1 MAATAPGAGGRVA
14 GVTEPRAAP
23 TVSSLARRPALPANV
38 KILAAVSFL
47 TDVASDMI
55 YPLLPVFL
63 STVLGVSA
71 AGLGV
76 IEGVAESVSSLLR
89 LPAGWYSD
97 KIGRRKPLVVV
108 GYALAAVA
116 RPLIGL
122 TQGLGQVLAIRVTDR
137 FGKGVRTAPR
147 DALIADSV
155 DESQRGYAFGLHRA
169 SDSLGSV
176 LGPLVAWAVL
186 TLGLTDLR
194 GLFLWAALPGLLSVV
209 LLIVL
214 VKEKRPRVAAS
225 LATVASTAT
234 TKAERL
240 PATEGT
246 PNAGSAAT
254 ARPAPGADAKESLGG
269 PFRSYLLVLFLF
281 TLSTST
287 DAFLLLRASQLGVS
301 TTMVP
306 ILWAML
312 HVVKSGSTLAGGAL
326 SDRLGRRPLILGG
339 WSVYALAY
347 LGFALATVQWHAWAL
362 FLVYGLYFG
371 FTEGPEKA
379 LVADLA
385 PASRRGAAFGWF
397 NAAVGLAALPASVIF
412 GIVWDKWGAQT
423 AFVMGAAIAAL
434 ASILFVL
441 AVPRVARAA

>member
-1 MAATAPGAGGRVA
+1 MRTRGASA
-14 GVTEPRAAP
+14 
-23 TVSSLARRPALPANV
+23 ALPSNV
-38 KILAAVSFL
+38 RVLAFVSFL
-47 TDVASDMI
+47 TDVASDLI

-97 KIGRRKPLVVV
+97 RIRRRKPLVVV
-108 GYALAAVA
+108 GYTLAAVA
-116 RPLIGL
+116 RPLVGL
-122 TQGLGQVLAIRVTDR
+122 AQGLGQVMAIRVTDR

-155 DESQRGYAFGLHRA
+155 PESQRGYAYGLHRA
-169 SDSLGSV
+169 ADSLGSV
-176 LGPLVAWAVL
+176 VGPLVAWAVL

-194 GLFLWAALPGLLSVV
+194 GLFLWAALPGVLSV
-209 LLIVL
+209 LLVIL
-214 VKEKRPRVAAS
+214 FVKEKRPTVAA
-225 LATVASTAT
+225 
-234 TKAERL
+234 
-240 PATEGT
+240 TEVHET
-246 PNAGSAAT
+246 NP
-254 ARPAPGADAKESLGG
+254 RPGLGAPFK
-269 PFRSYLLVLFLF
+269 RYLVVLFLF

-287 DAFLLLRASQLGVS
+287 DAFLLLRASQLGVE
-301 TTMVP
+301 TAMVP

-312 HVVKSGSTLAGGAL
+312 HVVKSGSTFIGGAL

-339 WSVYALAY
+339 WSVYAVTY
-347 LGFALATVQWHAWAL
+347 LGFALASVQWHAWAL

-371 FTEGPEKA
+371 MTEGPEKA

-397 NAAVGLAALPASVIF
+397 NASMGLAALPASVIF
-412 GIVWDKWGAQT
+412 GIVWDAFGAPV
-423 AFVMGAAIAAL
+423 AFVMGAAIACV
-434 ASILFVL
+434 ASFLF
-441 AVPRVARAA
+441 AVMVPDSREPQRAG